1 MGRTRDSLKHQM
13 RTAALDGIQ
22 GNDTRKAY
30 RRACD
35 AFSVWAKDQGI
46 RDREEV
52 TADVIQRYE
61 EYLEQRP
68 ERYTPATIHAKLA
81 APCKAAGVSMQE
93 IRKPK
98 RTAGQI
104 KRGRSETKT
113 GRGERET
120 ADPRYRRLVELQRC
134 TGIRRAELARLEG
147 RDLIREGKQL
157 YIMVRSGKGG
167 KTQKQWILPEDRETV
182 ARIFEGV
189 EETERVFSPEEMEN
203 HINLHGMRAQ
213 HAKKCYS
220 YYVARVTGS
229 VSAQTALR
237 SVLLRRWESGHEEL
251 KERDRG
257 RYSASRARFIADM
270 DDRPYLLRGENRQ
283 KAEELGLPVE
293 YCRLALM
300 AVSVFHLSHWRLD
313 VTTTNYLIQ

>member
-61 EYLEQRP
+61 AYLEGRP

-81 APCKAAGVSMQE
+81 PVCKVAGISMKE

-113 GRGERET
+113 GRGEREA

-147 RDLIREGKQL
+147 RDLIRENGQL
-157 YIMVRSGKGG
+157 YVMVRSGKGG
-167 KTQKQWILPEDRETV
+167 KDQKQWILPEDLETV
-182 ARIFEGV
+182 ARIFDGV
-189 EETERVFSPEEMEN
+189 GENERVFSPEEMSN
-203 HINLHGMRAQ
+203 HINLHSMRAQ
-213 HAKKCYS
+213 HAQQCYF
-220 YYVARVTGS
+220 YYVGLITRS
-229 VSAQTALR
+229 ESAQEALR
-237 SVLLRRWESGHEEL
+237 GVLLRR
-251 KERDRG
+251 
-257 RYSASRARFIADM
+257 
-270 DDRPYLLRGENRQ
+270 
-283 KAEELGLPVE
+283 
-293 YCRLALM
+293 
-300 AVSVFHLSHWRLD
+300 
-313 VTTTNYLIQ
+313 